1 MKLFFTWD
9 EMMRDL
15 VVLLVFLFLIY
26 VSVNVTPITF
36 ASVFSG
42 EAFIGIFSLLQGKVD
57 LSAVPRTISSFQNV
71 LSILGII
78 FLGGI
83 FWTKI
88 KINRVH
94 HTEEKKYEPIHVEE
108 VVAKGKMVQWQV
120 ILEHIDA
127 ESPAEWKMAIL
138 EADNMLDEI
147 LEDQGYTGETIAEKL
162 KAMNPE
168 RLASYHDLWEAH
180 KLRNQIAHG
189 GAIDLN
195 LSKKMA
201 RDTITRFENAFKEL
215 GYL

>member
-1 MKLFFTWD
+1 MKHFFTWD

-15 VVLLVFLFLIY
+15 VILLVFLFLLYASTNI
-26 VSVNVTPITF
+26 TPITF

-42 EAFIGIFSLLQGKVD
+42 EAFIGMFSFLQGKVD
-57 LSAVPRTISSFQNV
+57 LSAVPRTISSLQNA
-71 LSILGII
+71 LSVFGMV
-78 FLGGI
+78 FLAGI
-83 FWTKI
+83 FWAKI
-88 KINRVH
+88 KINSIH
-94 HTEEKKYEPIHVEE
+94 HSEGEKYEPIHVEE
-108 VVAKGKMVQWQV
+108 VIAKGKMVQWQV